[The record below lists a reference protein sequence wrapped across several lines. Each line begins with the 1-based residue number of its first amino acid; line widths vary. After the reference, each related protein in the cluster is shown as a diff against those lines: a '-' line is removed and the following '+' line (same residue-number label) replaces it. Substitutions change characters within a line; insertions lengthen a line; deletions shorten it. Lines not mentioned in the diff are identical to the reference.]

1 MTDKFTTN
9 VDDSKTLQVNDN
21 SNYWDTTGL
30 YYKEFPSN
38 IKLLRY
44 FTVLITQQAPDAIK
58 EVNLLEQ
65 QICEII
71 KNAMIHGN
79 KLDQRKRIKVWYKFD
94 KTQAK
99 IIVEDEGE
107 GFKDLEKWNEF
118 NQKRNKALIEGDFEK
133 IEKYIS
139 WISINDGEGNGGNAL
154 FAALEYWNGGIIFTS
169 KRNKVVMVKNFEKFD
184 LLYQRN

>member
-1 MTDKFTTN
+1 MTENFTAN
-9 VDDSKTLQVNDN
+9 VDETKSLLVDDKSD
-21 SNYWDTTGL
+21 YWNTTGL

-79 KLDQRKRIKVWYKFD
+79 KLDQQKKIKVWYKFD
-94 KTQAK
+94 KSQAK
-99 IIVEDEGE
+99 IIVEDEGD
-107 GFKDLEKWNEF
+107 GFKDLEKWNDF
-118 NQKRNKALIEGDFEK
+118 NRKRNRALKDGDFEM

-139 WISINDGEGNGGNAL
+139 WISINDGEGHGGNAL
-154 FAALEYWNGGIIFTS
+154 FAALEY
-169 KRNKVVMVKNFEKFD
+169 
-184 LLYQRN
+184 